1 MPEKIK
7 DNIKIYLE
15 DMIKNIPAKSGVYI
29 FKTTK
34 KKETENGTAE
44 KEEKEILYIGKA
56 KNLRTRVRSYFRDE
70 GDNRLNVKFFQKKI
84 TDIDYIVTSN
94 EKEALI
100 LEDTLLKKHKPK
112 YNIRLKDDKTYVHIK
127 FTLNEDFPRISVTR
141 DLIKDGSKYFGPYQ
155 SAKSVRETIK
165 FLRRIFPLCVCS
177 SFEFKTRKK
186 PCLDLQLGLCP
197 SPATGNISKEDY
209 NEYVQNAVKFL
220 NGKNTSLVKDLK
232 SKMSREAKN
241 ENFEGAS
248 KTRDRIF
255 AIEEM
260 LTVQQVVTQKV
271 IDRDVFGFY
280 SDEKKLVIVILLI
293 RDGRLVA
300 SRDFHFKN
308 NVVTVEEALSSFM
321 RQFYYGDR
329 FIAKEVILPVKLKDR
344 EFLQE
349 YLSEKK
355 DAKVKVIE
363 PKIGDMKKLVYMAND
378 NAMHSFNKEKD
389 KKTDSDLL
397 LLKLKK
403 RLRLKNVPDL
413 IEGYDIS
420 NISGKHSVGSKV
432 SFKKGKKHKDGYRRF
447 KILSKNEPDD
457 YAMMEEIL
465 KRRFSS
471 IDKKA
476 NEKPDLIVID
486 GGKGHLNVALSVLE
500 SLKIKNI
507 DVISISKEKTEI
519 NGKKRTVR
527 GRGILKNENIFL
539 RNVKDPIVFSG
550 RGKEENIILQVR
562 DESHRFALSYHRKV
576 RSKSYASILDKI
588 DNIGPSR
595 RTELYNK
602 FNDLEGMKK
611 AGIDGLQ
618 AVKGITE
625 EIAISIIKELEK
637 HNV

>member
-1 MPEKIK
+1 MLDKTK
-7 DNIKIYLE
+7 LYLE
-15 DMIKNIPAKSGVYI
+15 DILKNIPAKSGVYI
-29 FKTTK
+29 FKGIKKKNVENEGTK
-34 KKETENGTAE
+34 K
-44 KEEKEILYIGKA
+44 EELEILYIGKA
-56 KNLRTRVRSYFRDE
+56 KTLKTRVRSYFRDE
-70 GDNRLNVKFFQKKI
+70 GDGRLNVKFFQKKI
-84 TDIDYIVTSN
+84 TNIDYIVTSN

-141 DLIKDGSKYFGPYQ
+141 DLVKDGSRYFGPYQ

-197 SPATGNISKEDY
+197 SPATGNISQEDY

-220 NGKNTSLVKDLK
+220 NGKNLTLVKDLK
-232 SKMSREAKN
+232 SKMAIDAQN
-241 ENFEGAS
+241 ENFEEAS
-248 KTRDRIF
+248 KVRDRIF

-260 LTVQQVVTQKV
+260 LTVQQVVTQKE
-271 IDRDVFGFY
+271 IDRDVFGY
-280 SDEKKLVIVILLI
+280 YREDKKLVIVILMV

-300 SRDFHFKN
+300 SRDFHFNN
-308 NVVTVEEALSSFM
+308 NVVTIEEALSSFI

-344 EFLQE
+344 EFLEE

-355 DAKVKVIE
+355 DAKVKVLE
-363 PKIGDMKKLVYMAND
+363 PKIGDMKKLVFMAND

-389 KKTDSDLL
+389 KKTDIEIL
-397 LLKLKK
+397 LLKLQK
-403 RLRLKNVPDL
+403 RLRLKNIPNL

-432 SFKKGKKHKDGYRRF
+432 CFKKGKKYKDGYRRF
-447 KILSKNEPDD
+447 KIKSKDEPDD

-465 KRRFSS
+465 RRRFSLKDN
-471 IDKKA
+471 DKLE
-476 NEKPDLIVID
+476 EKPDLIVID
-486 GGKGHLNVALSVLE
+486 GGKGHLNVALSVLQ
-500 SLKIKNI
+500 SLKIKDI
-507 DVISISKEKTEI
+507 DVISISKEKTEKD
-519 NGKKRTVR
+519 GVKRTVR
-527 GRGILKNENIFL
+527 GRGIIKNENIFL
-539 RNVKDPIVFSG
+539 RNVKDPIIFSG

-562 DESHRFALSYHRKV
+562 DESHRFALGYHRKV

-588 DNIGPSR
+588 NGIGPKKR
-595 RTELYNK
+595 AELYK
-602 FNDLEGMKK
+602 EFNDLEGMKK
-611 AGIDGLQ
+611 AGVKGLQ
-618 AVKGITE
+618 TVKGITK
-625 EIAISIIKELEK
+625 EIAESIMLEIEK
-637 HNV
+637 NNV